1 MNFFTNLTNTP
12 ATNFARAQYFSA
24 VTATKDS
31 KTYAVIDLSK
41 RLASLATAIIL
52 LVPVINILAERIL
65 RAAGFHTPMPRPP
78 SNGQGSASRGNGNS
92 NSSRSNPNPQSSSSR
107 STSSGSSQSR
117 QPSTTS
123 SPHTASPSRFNPNP
137 AAASPQSRQQPAIP
151 SVSREST
158 TTSANN
164 TSFTQIAPSS
174 SSDVEAR
181 SSSVVTNPAAVEA
194 PSVSLADRVRIAVS
208 AKKGPGTKENDV
220 YYLQI
225 KAQPNKVDIAL
236 PTTKK
241 EMNFVFCIDISG
253 SMTGDRSDS
262 VQDAMILF
270 FTSAKQ
276 KIQQEQAQIRLSV
289 VSFGDGASEVLNNTL
304 LTEDNIAQIEKTVL
318 KGVKAANQGTNIIA
332 GLEQASIALEKMKRA
347 HAAASTALVF
357 LTDGTSSVASHA
369 LIPIHER
376 LAKSS
381 ATLMALGIGDG
392 HDEVVVEKVTIDQR
406 PSGTSSA
413 SGAFNSIYNYIA
425 DKVRRTKTGGLTTE
439 AAISKIFQE
448 IANQQIDDMLC
459 EVKGIDNATVT
470 FLNEAR
476 KDGDAYHLGGL
487 SSNDIN
493 VKIVRVEVPK
503 GQNPLNNARVEIT
516 LISGKTTDKVTLAV
530 DENEDPEI
538 LTEALKLE
546 TLAVI
551 KACESY
557 SLSNEDK
564 KKKVEKMKKSLI
576 EAGFMNEQFQC
587 KKAELANSIASLLRL
602 KTGLDQAAQHQ
613 QFIYTQTRQEM
624 EDRSHF
630 VRGRRDAQD
639 N

>member
-304 LTEDNIAQIEKTVL
+304 LTEDNIAQIE
-318 KGVKAANQGTNIIA
+318 
-332 GLEQASIALEKMKRA
+332 
-347 HAAASTALVF
+347 
-357 LTDGTSSVASHA
+357 
-369 LIPIHER
+369 
-376 LAKSS
+376 
-381 ATLMALGIGDG
+381 
-392 HDEVVVEKVTIDQR
+392 
-406 PSGTSSA
+406 
-413 SGAFNSIYNYIA
+413 
-425 DKVRRTKTGGLTTE
+425 
-439 AAISKIFQE
+439 
-448 IANQQIDDMLC
+448 
-459 EVKGIDNATVT
+459 
-470 FLNEAR
+470 
-476 KDGDAYHLGGL
+476 
-487 SSNDIN
+487 
-493 VKIVRVEVPK
+493 
-503 GQNPLNNARVEIT
+503 
-516 LISGKTTDKVTLAV
+516 
-530 DENEDPEI
+530 
-538 LTEALKLE
+538 
-546 TLAVI
+546 
-551 KACESY
+551 
-557 SLSNEDK
+557 
-564 KKKVEKMKKSLI
+564 
-576 EAGFMNEQFQC
+576 
-587 KKAELANSIASLLRL
+587 
-602 KTGLDQAAQHQ
+602 
-613 QFIYTQTRQEM
+613 
-624 EDRSHF
+624 DRSK
-630 VRGRRDAQD
+630 RC
-639 N
+639 